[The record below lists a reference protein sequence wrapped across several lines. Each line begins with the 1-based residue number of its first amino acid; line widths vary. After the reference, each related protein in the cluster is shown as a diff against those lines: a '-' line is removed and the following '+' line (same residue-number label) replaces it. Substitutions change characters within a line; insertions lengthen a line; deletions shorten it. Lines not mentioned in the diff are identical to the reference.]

1 MSQIPPWTTKI
12 KSWESKLLP
21 KKLDKNLS
29 VLLWIW
35 QIYQYSFVLHYW
47 ISMTLV
53 ANSVTKNNLPYF
65 LYKNN
70 YINMVSATKST
81 KLFPR
86 VKSQIHENVF
96 LQNLKNKKSK
106 TPEIYHKNFVP
117 HGMWELVQFGILC
130 DLGKKIVTHP

>member
-1 MSQIPPWTTKI
+1 
-12 KSWESKLLP
+12 
-21 KKLDKNLS
+21 
-29 VLLWIW
+29 
-35 QIYQYSFVLHYW
+35 
-47 ISMTLV
+47 MTLV

-70 YINMVSATKST
+70 YIN
-81 KLFPR
+81 R

-106 TPEIYHKNFVP
+106 TPEIYHKNLMP

-130 DLGKKIVTHP
+130 DLGKKSLTTLKRVLGIPIAGRSQKSIF